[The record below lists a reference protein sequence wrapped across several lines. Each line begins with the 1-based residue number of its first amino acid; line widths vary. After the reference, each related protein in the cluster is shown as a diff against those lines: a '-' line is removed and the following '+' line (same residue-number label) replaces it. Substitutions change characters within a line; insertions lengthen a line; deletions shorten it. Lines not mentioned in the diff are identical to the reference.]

1 MTSVKKLVCVL
12 TVVATIGGIGLAR
25 YASAQSLPSSASC
38 IAYCGTGLGD
48 CASAAGQANAACVA
62 GCKGLRGSAVAACV
76 QACAQGTV
84 AAIDACKAAFSGCAT
99 SCSAS

>member
-1 MTSVKKLVCVL
+1 MKKLVCVL
-12 TVVATIGGIGLAR
+12 TVMAAIGGIGLAR

-38 IAYCGTGLGD
+38 IASCGTGLGD

-62 GCKGLRGSAVAACV
+62 GCKTLRGSAAGECA
-76 QACAQGTV
+76 QACAQGTA

-99 SCSAS
+99 ACSAS